1 MIKAMQFS
9 IMMWVL
15 LICNVASA
23 QTYSIRVQFN
33 SNLRAEASLDSQV
46 LESAPAGSVLQV
58 LEHAGRWLKIN
69 RNGAEL
75 WMADWVSYSRVE
87 DSAPVQ
93 PQPASNVPAQ
103 VDNCCFVDRQCQSA
117 QDWENGYWAYQN
129 GQCAA
134 SAPSQPQ
141 TSAQPVSNVPAQVDN
156 CCFVDR
162 QCNTPADWEN
172 GYHAF
177 RDGQCGAPA
186 QALPQSPA
194 QPASSI
200 PADVDNCCFVDRQCH
215 SDADWTDGYL
225 AYLNNQCPVSTVSQ
239 QGEAISSQAPS
250 SSAIPLSTRY
260 MTEGVR
266 RLMANP
272 TVDPFNN
279 CCHMRY
285 QDKDCSGDAEWE
297 AGYLAFRNG
306 HCIPPWPLGARPA
319 IVGGGK
325 FHQLVNR
332 ALDLIA
338 THAPDWLHYINL
350 SGARE
355 FKETPNVGG
364 FINSQWSIW
373 HGWLDYL
380 NENPSWEPDLNYIA
394 GYAGGITHEACHAI
408 QQRTYSQSP
417 GWTNEAACVEAQL
430 AVIEAINPNS
440 PDVPWL
446 RDLVA
451 NIQNPEVWWWD

>member
-9 IMMWVL
+9 VLMWVL
-15 LICNVASA
+15 LICNIASA

-58 LEHAGRWLKIN
+58 VDSFNRWLKIN
-69 RNGAEL
+69 RNGREV
-75 WMADWVSYSRVE
+75 WMASWVSHSRIE

-93 PQPASNVPAQ
+93 PQPASNVPPQ
-103 VDNCCFVDRQCQSA
+103 VDNCCFVDRQCNTPA
-117 QDWENGYWAYQN
+117 DWDNGYWAFQN

-134 SAPSQPQ
+134 PAPSQPQ

-162 QCNTPADWEN
+162 QC
-172 GYHAF
+172 
-177 RDGQCGAPA
+177 Q
-186 QALPQSPA
+186 
-194 QPASSI
+194 
-200 PADVDNCCFVDRQCH
+200 

-266 RLMANP
+266 RLLANP

-430 AVIEAINPNS
+430 AVIEAIAPDS
-440 PDVPWL
+440 PDIGWL
-446 RDLVA
+446 RGLVA